1 MVSRARFEEREMKK
15 IDDLLDFASD
25 DGVIA
30 FGVFV
35 AYVVFLAL

>member
-1 MVSRARFEEREMKK
+1 MRK
-15 IDDLLDFASD
+15 LDAVLDYAST

-35 AYVVFLAL
+35 AYLAFLAL